1 MTIRLVGLPGLGK
14 FAPGLF
20 DLSLSGVVFGVFFHV
35 RSALFDLLALMKKIN
50 LALCSGLLS
59 ASACL
64 PVAAMAQSSV
74 TLYGIIDTD
83 VTYLNHVR
91 NAQGHSS
98 SQVAMASGGEF
109 GSRFGMRGTE
119 DLGGGNKAI
128 FVLEQGFNGNNGTM
142 TDSTRQFSRL
152 AYVGL
157 SSHYGALT
165 LGRQYSALFDTMA
178 PFFPQGRSV
187 TFEPYNQMINNYI
200 DNSIKYTGQY
210 RGFTVVGLA
219 ALGGV
224 AGNFRSSASYSLGVQ
239 YANGPL
245 LLGVAADQS
254 NLAANTV
261 TTAAPIGT
269 VGEVQRADAGA
280 RYKFGKSTFYAGYKW
295 GNTQNA
301 AGASIQRD
309 RVYWGG
315 VRYAFRPDLTAL
327 LAYYYE
333 DLRRV
338 GKVDLANPEQLTL
351 QVDYF
356 FSKTTSVYSA
366 VSHTWHSAMNFA
378 AVSTLPNGINDQ
390 TGVSIGLRHVF

>member
-1 MTIRLVGLPGLGK
+1 
-14 FAPGLF
+14 
-20 DLSLSGVVFGVFFHV
+20 
-35 RSALFDLLALMKKIN
+35 MKKTN
-50 LALCSGLLS
+50 LAICYGLLS
-59 ASACL
+59 VSACL

-128 FVLEQGFNGNNGTM
+128 FVLEQGFNGNNGAM
-142 TDSTRQFSRL
+142 SDSTRQFGRL

-157 SSHYGALT
+157 SSQYGAVT

-178 PFFPQGRSV
+178 AFFPQGRSV

-200 DNSIKYTGQY
+200 DNAIKYTGSY

-219 ALGGV
+219 ALGGI

-239 YANGPL
+239 YENGPV

-254 NLAANTV
+254 NTAANTV
-261 TTAAPIGT
+261 APIGS
-269 VGEVQRADAGA
+269 VGEVQRVDAGA
-280 RYKFGKSTFYAGYKW
+280 RYKFGQSTFYAGYKW

-301 AGASIQRD
+301 AGVSTQRD

-315 VRYAFRPDLTAL
+315 VRYAFRPDFTAL

-333 DLRRV
+333 DLRKV

-356 FSKTTSVYSA
+356 LSKSTSVYSA
-366 VSHTWHSAMNFA
+366 VSHTWHSAINFA
-378 AVSTLPNGINDQ
+378 AASSLPTGINDQ
-390 TGVSIGLRHVF
+390 TGVSIGVRHVF

>member
-1 MTIRLVGLPGLGK
+1 MTKIT
-14 FAPGLF
+14 
-20 DLSLSGVVFGVFFHV
+20 
-35 RSALFDLLALMKKIN
+35 SALCF
-50 LALCSGLLS
+50 GLLGV
-59 ASACL
+59 SACL

-98 SQVAMASGGEF
+98 SQVAMASAGEF
-109 GSRFGMRGTE
+109 GSRFGMRGVE
-119 DLGGGNKAI
+119 DLGGGNKAL

-142 TDSTRQFSRL
+142 TDGTKQFSRL

-200 DNSIKYTGQY
+200 DNSIKYTGHY

-219 ALGGV
+219 ALGGI

-239 YANGPL
+239 YDHGPL

-254 NLAANTV
+254 NTAANTV
-261 TTAAPIGT
+261 APIGT
-269 VGEVQRADAGA
+269 VGEVQRVDAGA

-295 GNTQNA
+295 GKTQNA
-301 AGASIQRD
+301 AAVLTQRD

-315 VRYAFRPDLTAL
+315 VRYAFRPDFSAL

-333 DLRRV
+333 DLRKV
-338 GKVDLANPEQLTL
+338 GNVDLANPEQLTL
-351 QVDYF
+351 QLDYF
-356 FSKTTSVYSA
+356 FSKSTSVYSA
-366 VSHTWHSAMNFA
+366 VSHTWHSAINFA
-378 AVSTLPNGINDQ
+378 AVSTLPNGISNQ